1 MQEKVLSSKKNGMAM
16 MILFILLYA
25 AATALAIIGSIFH
38 CIPMA
43 AVGFIWLSL
52 GWIPFLGLK
61 VLKPQEALVLTLFG
75 NYVGTLKDDGF
86 YWVNP
91 FCTAVNPAAKTKLNQ
106 SGDVDGGNAAKS
118 VLTLAAAGTSGSSN
132 SSYVSKK
139 ISLKIMTLN
148 NNRQKINDCLG
159 NPVEIGIAVIW
170 RVTDTAKAVFNVDN
184 YKEYLSL
191 QCDSALRN
199 IVRIYP
205 YDVAPNVDTTGDGVA
220 DEGSLRGSSEIVAGR
235 IRDEIQQKVAEAGL
249 EIIEARITYLAYA
262 PEIAAVMLQRQQ
274 ASAIID
280 ARKMIV
286 DGAVGM
292 VEMALERLN
301 ENNVVELD
309 EERKAAMVSNLLVVL
324 CGNHDA
330 QPPGQRN
337 RFRSGFLQSFMIRL
351 PPGRRMISAPSTA
364 RSSICLLNAS
374 GSVKRTGNMFP
385 TLWMSRRNWILSE
398 FSYLS

>member
-1 MQEKVLSSKKNGMAM
+1 MEERKLVNDEIVLKGKPG
-16 MILFILLYA
+16 
-25 AATALAIIGSIFH
+25 
-38 CIPMA
+38 IPM
-43 AVGFIWLSL
+43 LLL
-52 GWIPFLGLK
+52 GIFLLPVSVLALVFGVELVTWDGMFPGVILIALGILYLCLCWMPFAGLK
-61 VLKPQEALVLTLFG
+61 VIKPNEALVLTLFG
-75 NYVGTLKDDGF
+75 KYTGTLTGEGF

-106 SGDVDGGNAAKS
+106 SGDVDGGHSGKS
-118 VLTLAAAGTSGSSN
+118 ILLNTGSGAGTAEM
-132 SSYVSKK
+132 VSKK
-139 ISLKIMTLN
+139 VSLKIMTLN
-148 NNRQKINDCLG
+148 NARQKINDCLG
-159 NPVEIGIAVIW
+159 NPVEIGIAVMW

-205 YDVAPNVDTTGDGVA
+205 YDVAPNVDTTGDGQA
-220 DEGSLRGSSEIVAGR
+220 DEGSLRGSSEVVAGR
-235 IRDEIQQKVAEAGL
+235 IRDEIQSKVQEAGL

-301 ENNVVELD
+301 QGGLVHLD

-324 CGNHDA
+324 CGNRDA
-330 QPPGQRN
+330 QPIVN
-337 RFRSGFLQSFMIRL
+337 
-351 PPGRRMISAPSTA
+351 
-364 RSSICLLNAS
+364 S
-374 GSVKRTGNMFP
+374 GS
-385 TLWMSRRNWILSE
+385 L
-398 FSYLS
+398 Y